1 MVAGGEGAGSV
12 NCRSLAAPAGPP
24 TTSACE
30 YTGSGTLTAQ
40 AAASD
45 GAALLD
51 SERDLGAHP
60 GQSECWRD
68 SETPGTALSGALCG
82 PAQTQG

>member
-1 MVAGGEGAGSV
+1 M

-68 SETPGTALSGALCG
+68 SETPGTALSGALWG
-82 PAQTQG
+82 PAPTPG